1 MFGVVT
7 GRSRRFKLKRAA
19 DVPQNAGFVNR
30 VIWEAGVN
38 IFTSYQYPDDLNYH
52 PTRNTKH
59 NFQDLFFSFDF
70 FNTEIDIYNRLIVKL
85 TEPLS
90 EDISTGQQL
99 TIDNRI
105 KNLGLKKLFHSQVT

>member
-59 NFQDLFFSFDF
+59 NFQDLFFRSI

-105 KNLGLKKLFHSQVT
+105 KKSWVEKLFHLK